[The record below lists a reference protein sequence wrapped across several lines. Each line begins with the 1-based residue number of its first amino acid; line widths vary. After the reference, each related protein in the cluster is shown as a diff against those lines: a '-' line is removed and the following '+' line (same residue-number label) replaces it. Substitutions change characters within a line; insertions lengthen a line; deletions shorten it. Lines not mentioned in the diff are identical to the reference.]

1 MGIKDRLLKRFQKKA
16 TEAEAVE
23 SQDGGDRIAREEIA
37 TGASQSELAEKEPAS
52 QEETI
57 LKRARRRFEKEL
69 ADLEMPNLQA
79 KLKEIDR
86 KKIMDVFRR
95 FQSEAKLEDVQ
106 KIDKE
111 LPGMNRGPI
120 KEIWP
125 KIQTLAKTIRD
136 PNTARTSKILAIA
149 ALVYLISPW
158 DAMPDLIPVVGL
170 IDDVAVIAAVV
181 STLTYELKQNKDS
194 FPSSEAPPLEELPPA
209 PKPVPRNAPRNSQDI
224 SANNVKSDIP
234 RIPLISPMLESISH
248 QFLETSQKEA
258 DIQIKKYN
266 RIVRITLIG
275 SILAAILTITVK
287 YILSNL

>member
-1 MGIKDRLLKRFQKKA
+1 MGIKDKLLKRFQKKA
-16 TEAEAVE
+16 TDAEAAE
-23 SQDGGDRIAREEIA
+23 SQDKGDRIALEKIA
-37 TGASQSELAEKEPAS
+37 TGASQPELAEKDPAS

-79 KLKEIDR
+79 KFKEIDR
-86 KKIMDVFRR
+86 RKIMDVFRR
-95 FQSEAKLEDVQ
+95 FQTEAKLEDVQ

-194 FPSSEAPPLEELPPA
+194 FPSAEAPPLEELPPA
-209 PKPVPRNAPRNSQDI
+209 PRNSQDI
-224 SANNVKSDIP
+224 SANTVKSDIP

-275 SILAAILTITVK
+275 SILAALLTIAVK

>member
-1 MGIKDRLLKRFQKKA
+1 MGIKDKLLKRFQKKA
-16 TEAEAVE
+16 TEAEAAE
-23 SQDGGDRIAREEIA
+23 SQDKGDRTAREEIA
-37 TGASQSELAEKEPAS
+37 TGASQPELAEKEPAS

-79 KLKEIDR
+79 KFKEIDR
-86 KKIMDVFRR
+86 RKIMDVFRR
-95 FQSEAKLEDVQ
+95 FQTEAKLEDVQ

-194 FPSSEAPPLEELPPA
+194 FPSAEAPPLEELPP
-209 PKPVPRNAPRNSQDI
+209 APRNSQDI
-224 SANNVKSDIP
+224 SANNVKSNIP

-275 SILAAILTITVK
+275 SILAALLTIAVK